1 MQETGTAEDKKRWIA
16 ERAAREIRDGELVNL
31 GIGLPTMAADFI
43 SDRIQVSFQ
52 SENGMTGMGP
62 RPVEGREDKEII
74 NAGGQSVTVMEGG
87 MFFDSAFSFALIRG
101 GHVDVSIL
109 GGLQVDSKGNL
120 ANWMV
125 PGKSVPGMGGAMDL
139 LCGVKRVIVTM
150 LHTKNGEPKLK
161 KCCTLPLTAAGAV
174 DTVITELGVFD
185 IEEDGFVLRE
195 PAEGVTLEEIQK
207 QTDAPVRYH
216 C

>member
-1 MQETGTAEDKKRWIA
+1 
-16 ERAAREIRDGELVNL
+16 
-31 GIGLPTMAADFI
+31 
-43 SDRIQVSFQ
+43 
-52 SENGMTGMGP
+52 
-62 RPVEGREDKEII
+62 
-74 NAGGQSVTVMEGG
+74 
-87 MFFDSAFSFALIRG
+87 
-101 GHVDVSIL
+101 
-109 GGLQVDSKGNL
+109 
-120 ANWMV
+120 
-125 PGKSVPGMGGAMDL
+125 MDL